1 MLTLIS
7 PSGTALGVIRS
18 NSLTNF
24 TLPSTG
30 RYLIRIRA
38 TNFAATGT
46 YNFSLHCLLPT
57 PEPGTQSLPCG
68 SLRTAT
74 MTAAADVD
82 LYAFSGQAGQII
94 SLAIASA
101 GGFSSNPTASNS
113 ATLTVFTPSGTALGT
128 IRSNGIAN
136 FTLPT
141 TGIYV
146 VRVSATNL
154 ATAGSYNVSRQCLL
168 PVPSPAPPLQ
178 CGAVQPGTFT
188 AAAEVDLYSF
198 SGQAGRIISLAIA
211 STGGLSSN
219 PTASNS
225 AALTLFAPSG
235 TALGTIRSNSLAN
248 FTLPATG
255 TYVVRVSATNLAQP
269 GSYNVSLSCLLPVP
283 SPAPPLQ
290 CGAVQPG
297 TLAAAAEVDLYSF
310 SGQAGRIV
318 SLAIASTG
326 GLSSNPT
333 ASNSA
338 ALTLFAPSGATLGTI
353 RSNSLANFALPAT
366 GTYVV
371 RVSATNAAAVGSYN
385 VSLSCLLP
393 VPTPAGTLV
402 CGVAQPG
409 TVTAAAEMDLYRF
422 SGQAG
427 QIITLQIGS
436 TGGFSANPT
445 ASNSATATLFA
456 PSGMAVG
463 TIRSNSQSNFT
474 LSTAGTYV
482 LGVRATN
489 LAAIGSYGVRV
500 VCPI

>member
-1 MLTLIS
+1 
-7 PSGTALGVIRS
+7 
-18 NSLTNF
+18 
-24 TLPSTG
+24 
-30 RYLIRIRA
+30 
-38 TNFAATGT
+38 
-46 YNFSLHCLLPT
+46 
-57 PEPGTQSLPCG
+57 
-68 SLRTAT
+68 
-74 MTAAADVD
+74 
-82 LYAFSGQAGQII
+82 
-94 SLAIASA
+94 
-101 GGFSSNPTASNS
+101 
-113 ATLTVFTPSGTALGT
+113 
-128 IRSNGIAN
+128 
-136 FTLPT
+136 
-141 TGIYV
+141 
-146 VRVSATNL
+146 
-154 ATAGSYNVSRQCLL
+154 
-168 PVPSPAPPLQ
+168 
-178 CGAVQPGTFT
+178 
-188 AAAEVDLYSF
+188 
-198 SGQAGRIISLAIA
+198 
-211 STGGLSSN
+211 LSSN

-248 FTLPATG
+248 FT
-255 TYVVRVSATNLAQP
+255 
-269 GSYNVSLSCLLPVP
+269 
-283 SPAPPLQ
+283 
-290 CGAVQPG
+290 
-297 TLAAAAEVDLYSF
+297 
-310 SGQAGRIV
+310 
-318 SLAIASTG
+318 
-326 GLSSNPT
+326 
-333 ASNSA
+333 
-338 ALTLFAPSGATLGTI
+338 
-353 RSNSLANFALPAT
+353 LPAT